1 MVAQCLG
8 AICGVGFVKAF
19 QSSYY
24 VRYGGGANSLADG
37 YSTGTSLAVEIIAP
51 SSRPQTLNEVQET
64 PTFQRVIKNIVYRK
78 LICVGSTS
86 HWISVFMGHLATIP
100 ITGTGINPARSFGA
114 AVIFN
119 ESKPWDDHV

>member
-64 PTFQRVIKNIVYRK
+64 PTFQRVLAPLPIGFRCSWGTWLPFPSPELELTRQGVSEQP
-78 LICVGSTS
+78 LSSTRAS
-86 HWISVFMGHLATIP
+86 HGMTTYDLLLSPFL
-100 ITGTGINPARSFGA
+100 
-114 AVIFN
+114 FN
-119 ESKPWDDHV
+119 

>member
-1 MVAQCLG
+1 MWSWVR
-8 AICGVGFVKAF
+8 
-19 QSSYY
+19 QSLPKFIL
-24 VRYGGGANSLADG
+24 RSLRWW
-37 YSTGTSLAVEIIAP
+37 SQL
-51 SSRPQTLNEVQET
+51 SSRRLQHRNQPGRRDNCTVFSAT
-64 PTFQRVIKNIVYRK
+64 DPKRSARDSHVPAS
-78 LICVGSTS
+78 VGSTS